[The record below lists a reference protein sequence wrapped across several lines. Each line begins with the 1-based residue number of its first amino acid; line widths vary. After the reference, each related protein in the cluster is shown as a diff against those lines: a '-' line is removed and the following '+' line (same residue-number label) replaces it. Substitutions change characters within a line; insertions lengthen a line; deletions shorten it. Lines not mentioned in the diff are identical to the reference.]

1 MQHWK
6 TLRDRLGA
14 ASAVILVIAT
24 LSVAWISRSSGAPQT
39 LTLTPEADAYVYESK
54 PTQNYGTAT
63 ALRVDGSP
71 IMRSYLRFDLTTVSN
86 TITRATL
93 RIYAQSSH
101 RTGYELRP
109 VSDTSWS
116 ERTITYQ
123 NAPAVGSAVI
133 GRSGGFSS
141 GQWTTID
148 VTAVVQ
154 PGTKLSLAIV
164 TGDATQMN
172 LASRETG
179 ATAPQLVLEFANSNS
194 ATPTPASSSSTPTP
208 AAPSP
213 TPTTAPSPSPT
224 PTPGAPVTGDSL
236 SFPIRAAFYYPWFP
250 EAWRQSGLYPFTHYH
265 PSLGYYDTGDAT
277 VIRQHIAA
285 MQYGGIQAA
294 IASWWG
300 QGHHTDVDFAKI
312 LQASDGT
319 GFKWAIY
326 HEQEGQ
332 RDLTAD
338 EIRSDLTYIRDR
350 YASDPDYL
358 RVNGKFVVFVYNADD
373 SSCEVADRWV
383 PIARQLGAYLVL
395 KVFVGYRTCPTQPDS
410 WHQYAPAVAADQ
422 QRGFS
427 YTISPGFWLA
437 TQSQP
442 RLARDPNRWAQNVR
456 DMVASGEPWQ
466 LITTFNEW
474 GEGTSVESAQEWA
487 SSSGFGVYLDILHTN
502 GQGTAPSPTPTPAP
516 TPTAAPTPTPAPSPT
531 PTTPPSSTSPVTVVA
546 VGDIACDPSASGWNN
561 NNGTATSCR
570 HKYTAE
576 LAKRLAPSYVLV
588 LGDIQYEDGSL
599 SKFQQSYDP
608 TWGQLKAITKPVPGN
623 HEYLTSGAAG
633 YFDYFG
639 TLAGDRTKGY
649 YAFDL
654 GNNWIGIA
662 INSNCSKAGG
672 CGAGSPQYQ
681 FVQSV
686 LEANRGKNVLVFLH
700 HPYWTTGNYYGQ
712 YKSSLGPLYRLFD
725 QYGVDLS
732 LAGHDHNYQRF
743 ALQNA
748 DSVCNTGTVRHFV
761 VGTGGK
767 NVYDADVHAAD
778 EPCDEVRIDNV
789 YGVLKLSLYPDR
801 YEWAFVREDGT
812 ILDQGSSPVR

>member
-14 ASAVILVIAT
+14 ASAIVLVIAT
-24 LSVAWISRSSGAPQT
+24 LSVAWISRGSGAPKT

-54 PTQNYGTAT
+54 PAQNYGSSTS
-63 ALRVDGSP
+63 LRADGSP
-71 IMRSYLRFDLTTVSN
+71 IMRSYLRFDLTNVTAPIV
-86 TITRATL
+86 RATL
-93 RIYAQSSH
+93 RVYAQNTH
-101 RTGYELRP
+101 RTGYEVRP
-109 VSDTSWS
+109 VADTTWG

-123 NAPAVGSAVI
+123 NAPAVGGTAV

-141 GQWTTID
+141 GQWTSVD
-148 VTAVVQ
+148 VTAVAK
-154 PGTKLSLAIV
+154 PGTKLTLALM
-164 TGDATQMN
+164 TSDATQMN
-172 LASRETG
+172 LASRESG
-179 ATAPQLVLEFANSNS
+179 ATAPQLLLEFAAVS
-194 ATPTPASSSSTPTP
+194 
-208 AAPSP
+208 SP
-213 TPTTAPSPSPT
+213 TPTPTPVPPT
-224 PTPGAPVTGDSL
+224 PTPGAPPAGDSL
-236 SFPIRAAFYYPWFP
+236 SLPIRAIFYYPWFP
-250 EAWRQSGLYPFTHYH
+250 EAWKQGGIYPYTRYH
-265 PSLGYYDTGDAT
+265 PTLGYYDTGNAT
-277 VIRQHIAA
+277 VVRQHIAA

-332 RDLTAD
+332 RDLSTD

-358 RVNGKFVVFVYNADD
+358 RVDGKFVVFVYNADD

-383 PIARQLGAYLVL
+383 PVARELGAYLVL
-395 KVFVGYRTCPTQPDS
+395 KVFTGYRTCANQPDS

-422 QRGFS
+422 QRGYS
-427 YTISPGFWLA
+427 YTISPGFWKV
-437 TQSQP
+437 TESQP
-442 RLARDPNRWAQNVR
+442 RLARDLSRWAQNVR

-474 GEGTSVESAQEWA
+474 GEGTTVESAEEWA
-487 SSSGFGVYLDILHTN
+487 SPSGFGAYLDVLHVN
-502 GQGTAPSPTPTPAP
+502 GQGSVPSPTPSPTPTPTATPTPTPAP
-516 TPTAAPTPTPAPSPT
+516 T
-531 PTTPPSSTSPVTVVA
+531 TPPSTSAPVTVVA
-546 VGDIACDPSASGWNN
+546 VGDIACDPGSSGWNN
-561 NNGTATSCR
+561 NNGTATTCR

-576 LAKRLAPSYVLV
+576 LAKRLNPNAVLV
-588 LGDIQYEDGSL
+588 LGDNQYEDGAL
-599 SKFQQSYDP
+599 AKYQQSYDP

-623 HEYLTSGAAG
+623 HEYQTSGAAG

-654 GNNWIGIA
+654 GNNWIAIA
-662 INSNCSKAGG
+662 LNSNCSKVGG

-686 LEANRGKNVLVFLH
+686 LEANRGKNVLVFVH

-712 YKSSLGPLYRLFD
+712 YKSSLRDLYRLFD

-732 LAGHDHNYQRF
+732 L
-743 ALQNA
+743 
-748 DSVCNTGTVRHFV
+748 
-761 VGTGGK
+761 
-767 NVYDADVHAAD
+767 
-778 EPCDEVRIDNV
+778 
-789 YGVLKLSLYPDR
+789 
-801 YEWAFVREDGT
+801 
-812 ILDQGSSPVR
+812 

>member
-14 ASAVILVIAT
+14 ASAIILVIAT
-24 LSVAWISRSSGAPQT
+24 LSVAWLSRSSGAPQT
-39 LTLTPEADAYVYESK
+39 LTLAPEADAYVYEGK
-54 PTQNYGTAT
+54 PNQNYGTAT
-63 ALRVDGSP
+63 SLRADGSP

-93 RIYAQSSH
+93 RIYAQSRH

-109 VSDTSWS
+109 VSDTSWG

-123 NAPAVGSAVI
+123 NAPAVGSTAI
-133 GRSGGFSS
+133 ARSGPFAS
-141 GQWTTID
+141 GQWTSID
-148 VTAVVQ
+148 VTSAVR
-154 PGTKLSLAIV
+154 PGTKVSFAIV
-164 TGDATQMN
+164 TSDPTQMN

-179 ATAPQLVLEFANSNS
+179 PTAPQLVLEFA
-194 ATPTPASSSSTPTP
+194 
-208 AAPSP
+208 APS
-213 TPTTAPSPSPT
+213 SPT
-224 PTPGAPVTGDSL
+224 PTPVPPTPTPSPTPATSPTLTPGTPPAGDSL
-236 SFPIRAAFYYPWFP
+236 TFPIRAVFYYPWFP
-250 EAWRQSGLYPFTHYH
+250 EAWKQSGIFPFTHYH
-265 PSLGYYDTGDAT
+265 PTLGYYDTGDAT

-332 RDLTAD
+332 RDLTPD

-350 YASDPDYL
+350 YANDPDYL

-383 PIARQLGAYLVL
+383 PVARELGAYLVL
-395 KVFVGYRTCPTQPDS
+395 KVFSGYRTCANQPDS
-410 WHQYAPAVAADQ
+410 WHQYGPAVAADQ
-422 QRGFS
+422 QRGYS

-437 TQSQP
+437 TDSQP

-474 GEGTSVESAQEWA
+474 GEGTAVESADEWA
-487 SSSGFGVYLDILHTN
+487 SPSGFGVYLDILHTN
-502 GQGTAPSPTPTPAP
+502 GQGSAPSPEPTPTATPAPGPTPTPTATAP
-516 TPTAAPTPTPAPSPT
+516 PA
-531 PTTPPSSTSPVTVVA
+531 STDPVTVVA
-546 VGDIACDPSASGWNN
+546 VGDVACDPSSSSWNN
-561 NNGTATSCR
+561 NNGTATACR

-576 LAKRLAPSYVLV
+576 LAKRLAPTYVLA
-588 LGDIQYEDGSL
+588 LGDLQYEDGAL
-599 SKFQQSYDP
+599 DKFQRSYDP

-623 HEYLTSGAAG
+623 HEYQTSGAAG
-633 YFDYFG
+633 YYDYFG
-639 TLAGDRTKGY
+639 PLAGDRTKGY

-654 GNNWIGIA
+654 GKNWIAIA
-662 INSNCSKAGG
+662 INSNCSKVGG
-672 CGAGSPQYQ
+672 CGVGSPQYQ

-712 YKSSLGPLYRLFD
+712 YKSSLGDLYRLFD

-743 ALQNA
+743 AIQNA
-748 DSVCNTGTVRHFV
+748 DSVCNTGSVRHFV

-778 EPCDEVRIDNV
+778 EPCDEVRIDNA
-789 YGVLKLSLYPDR
+789 YGVLKLALYPDH

-812 ILDQGSSPVR
+812 VLDQGSSPVR